1 MGSTHEKGLTQG
13 LRMLNAGCCLE
24 LPTQAAPLK
33 PQRRHQEYSVF
44 LTVMRHLFVFICDE
58 IEPVR
63 LVARRSDQ
71 GEQTLG
77 LGLLRG
83 YARGVTVKHGA
94 LYTARRLQAEPAK
107 RPRQTGR
114 YSLRVGHK
122 LN

>member
-1 MGSTHEKGLTQG
+1 M
-13 LRMLNAGCCLE
+13 MLNAGCCLE

-71 GEQTLG
+71 GG
-77 LGLLRG
+77 
-83 YARGVTVKHGA
+83 
-94 LYTARRLQAEPAK
+94 
-107 RPRQTGR
+107 
-114 YSLRVGHK
+114 
-122 LN
+122 